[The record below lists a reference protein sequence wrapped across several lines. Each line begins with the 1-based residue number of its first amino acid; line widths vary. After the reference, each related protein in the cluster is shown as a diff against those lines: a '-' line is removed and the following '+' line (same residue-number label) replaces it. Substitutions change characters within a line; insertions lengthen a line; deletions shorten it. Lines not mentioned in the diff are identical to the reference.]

1 MLQKRLKEKVG
12 RKDIKRVRVRVIRMK
27 SYSQFLEE
35 SKKKKEKRK
44 PTVEVMPTIKDG
56 EKGMTTKPDNS

>member
-1 MLQKRLKEKVG
+1 
-12 RKDIKRVRVRVIRMK
+12 MK

-44 PTVEVMPTIKDG
+44 PTVEVMPTLKDG